1 MDIVKEINFPAT
13 DPEWI
18 PKVLLGGLLGTIPV
32 ICFFTWGYYIKVLRV
47 AIGGTSQLPKWD
59 DWGNL
64 FISGLSVFIISVVYY
79 LIPFII
85 AVISVGGIL
94 ITAITT
100 GDVGLDVI
108 GAAMG
113 GFALSFI
120 LIFVSSFLLPMAL
133 AMYAKEDSMGAAFRF
148 GELLSRIKSV
158 LGDYVIV
165 FIVVFILF
173 TVLGMIANIPFLG
186 FLIFIFG
193 KFYLFIV
200 AADMYGKI
208 YTQSKA

>member
-1 MDIVKEINFPAT
+1 MDSQGSVRRITGNNTRHLLFHMGVLHKGIKSSH
-13 DPEWI
+13 WRHI
-18 PKVLLGGLLGTIPV
+18 PTTEMGRLGKPVYKWFERFHYQCGLLSYP
-32 ICFFTWGYYIKVLRV
+32 FYY
-47 AIGGTSQLPKWD
+47 
-59 DWGNL
+59 
-64 FISGLSVFIISVVYY
+64 SGHLC
-79 LIPFII
+79 
-85 AVISVGGIL
+85 GGIL